1 MYIVGQFPRFLKTN
15 WTFTITVVNKLY
27 EFMNEPF
34 KGIMDMACKTF
45 LGIAK
50 NLKEEFIIQQ
60 KRSTKNSLGK

>member
-15 WTFTITVVNKLY
+15 WNFCLVVVNKLY

-50 NLKEEFIIQQ
+50 N
-60 KRSTKNSLGK
+60 